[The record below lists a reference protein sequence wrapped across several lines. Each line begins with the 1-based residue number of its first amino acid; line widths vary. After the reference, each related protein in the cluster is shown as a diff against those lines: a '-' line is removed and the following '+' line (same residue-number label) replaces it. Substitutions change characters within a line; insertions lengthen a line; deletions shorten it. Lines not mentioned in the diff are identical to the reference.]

1 MQMEDLG
8 RITGLRNEIKSIE
21 EQIKDLE
28 KWGTI
33 PSVKNPYDVLSS
45 GSSVRIPGNP
55 TEAWVNKMW
64 ELRTELLEK
73 KKMLLE
79 EVVRIERWIDEI
91 EDSQVKAIIR
101 YHYILGYTWRQTAIK
116 CCASEHK
123 ETAFLIVKR
132 FVKSQR
138 C

>member
-1 MQMEDLG
+1 MRMEELG
-8 RITGLRNEIKSIE
+8 RITGLRNEIRSIE

-33 PSVKNPYDVLSS
+33 PSAQNPFDVLSN
-45 GSSVRIPGNP
+45 GSSIRVPGNP
-55 TEAWVNKMW
+55 TEAWVNRMW
-64 ELRTELLEK
+64 QLRTRLLEK

-79 EVVRIERWIDEI
+79 EVVRIEQWIDEVD
-91 EDSQVKAIIR
+91 DSQVKAIIR
-101 YHYILGYTWRQTAIK
+101 YHYLLGYTWRQTAIK
-116 CCASEHK
+116 CCNSQNK

-132 FVKSQR
+132 YIKSQS